1 MIHLNK
7 LKVNPMGVHRKGNI
21 YKNAIPGKCSTSRV
35 ELWFICG

>member
-7 LKVNPMGVHRKGNI
+7 LEINCMCVHRKGNI
-21 YKNAIPGKCSTSRV
+21 YKNTTPEKLPTSHV